1 MIHDTMA
8 ARSRKSRRG
17 KRRGLRFDWK
27 DATILALWL
36 LLWTTN
42 RRRTKPH
49 FGLSDRTDV
58 DSMVPSLIGLT
69 EGAIDAGNRVEILQ
83 NGAYFDRLLHDIAE
97 AKTSIHIE
105 SYIWWQGDICVRIAN
120 ALADAALRGIEVRL
134 LLDYS
139 GASRMD
145 KGLVH
150 LMRDAG
156 CEVRHFHPL
165 RVSNIGR
172 MNNRT
177 HRKIGIFDGRIG
189 YIGGH
194 GIAEQWTGNAEDH
207 DHWRDTFARMEG
219 PVCNT
224 IQGVFCENWI
234 EETGLVPAGEK
245 YFPKL
250 EPVGKTDAHV
260 AFASPRGSI
269 SSVQMLYYLAIASA
283 QHELLIQNPYFLPHP
298 DAIDE
303 MKDAVKRGVDVRIM
317 LPSANVIDTP
327 IVQHASHH
335 HFGDLLENGVR
346 IFEYQRTLLHQKIII
361 VDQRWS
367 CVGSTN
373 FDDRSFELND
383 EVSVGFTDPDIARV
397 LRDAFFDDIKQATEV
412 DFDEWRKRPPGHKLL
427 DGAAY
432 LFRREL

>member
-1 MIHDTMA
+1 MPTVR
-8 ARSRKSRRG
+8 ARNRTDL
-17 KRRGLRFDWK
+17 KRRKKQPYRFGWK
-27 DATILALWL
+27 DATIAILWL

-42 RRRTKPH
+42 RRRIKPS
-49 FGLSDRTDV
+49 FDLADRTNV
-58 DSMVPSLIGLT
+58 DAMMPTLIGLT
-69 EGAIDAGNRVEILQ
+69 EGAIDPGNRVEILQ
-83 NGAYFDRLLHDIAE
+83 NGAYFDHLLRDIAD

-105 SYIWWQGDICVRIAN
+105 SYIWWTGDICVKVAN
-120 ALADAALRGIEVRL
+120 ALADAARRRVEVRL
-134 LLDYS
+134 MLDYS
-139 GASRMD
+139 GSSRID
-145 KGLVH
+145 KKLVH
-150 LMRDAG
+150 LMRHAG
-156 CEVRHFHPL
+156 CEVRPFHPL

-194 GIAEQWTGNAEDH
+194 GIAEQWTGNAQDK
-207 DHWRDTFARMEG
+207 DHWRDTFVRMEG
-219 PVCNT
+219 PVVNT
-224 IQGVFCENWI
+224 LQGVFCENWV

-250 EPVGKTDAHV
+250 ERMGKTDAHV

-269 SSVQMLYYLAIASA
+269 SAVQMLYYLAIASA
-283 QHELLIQNPYFLPHP
+283 EKELLIQNPYFLPHE

-303 MKDAVKRGVDVRIM
+303 LEAAVKRGVDVRIM
-317 LPSANVIDTP
+317 LPSADVIDTP

-335 HFGDLLENGVR
+335 HFGDMLENGVR
-346 IFEYQRTLLHQKIII
+346 IFEYKRTLIHQKIII
-361 VDQRWS
+361 VDGKWS

-383 EVSVGFTDPDIARV
+383 EVSCGFTDPDIARQ
-397 LRDAFFDDIKQATEV
+397 LREAFFDDMRFCEEV
-412 DFDEWRKRPPGHKLL
+412 NFEKWRKRGIKHKVL

-432 LFRREL
+432 LVRREL